1 MSSAT
6 KRKHVTRG
14 VVENFDL
21 PKDDELVVKVVAG
34 RGNNLHEV
42 REHTGQAFLVSMP
55 PKFRKNVWIKRGD
68 FVVVKP
74 IEEGDKVKAEIV
86 TILYKEQIKHI
97 KEQQLWPEGF
107 QQEVVE
113 EAARE
118 VNSEDSEDESDIF
131 QNTNRPIQEEESETS
146 ESEED

>member
-107 QQEVVE
+107 QQEVAE

>member
-1 MSSAT
+1 M
-6 KRKHVTRG
+6 
-14 VVENFDL
+14 
-21 PKDDELVVKVVAG
+21 
-34 RGNNLHEV
+34 
-42 REHTGQAFLVSMP
+42 
-55 PKFRKNVWIKRGD
+55 WIKRGD